1 MTPGTLPI
9 ATICHSFALPADGD
23 ALYKAVMN
31 ALR

>member
-9 ATICHSFALPADGD
+9 ATICHSFARSADGD
-23 ALYKAVMN
+23 ALYKAVTN